1 MSEWLVETL
10 NTDVDEEIEK
20 LPADIRSRIVRVC
33 NLLETFGPREVGMP
47 HIKSLGDKLWEIRAS
62 GRDGIARGI
71 YIVALGKRI
80 VILHA
85 FIKKLQKTPSQAI
98 HAAIQRA
105 KNAKLL

>member
-1 MSEWLVETL
+1 MTEWIVETL
-10 NTDVDEEIEK
+10 NTDVDKELEI
-20 LPADIRSRIVRVC
+20 LPSDIRSRIVRVC
-33 NLLETFGPREVGMP
+33 NLLETFGPRQVGMP

-71 YIVALGKRI
+71 YIYATGKRI

-85 FIKKLQKTPSQAI
+85 FIKKSQKTPSQAI
-98 HAAIQRA
+98 ITTTQRA